1 MNALLF
7 YITLGLYVCA
17 TVAYLVYLVK
27 PRQILGRAAHW
38 LALTVVIRWPFD
50 SASDRP
56 RRRAWFIGARG
67 AAGSRQHGDHGEKNG
82 LSAKVHGDAPGISN
96 AALTQ

>member
-38 LALTVVIRWPFD
+38 LALTGFLIHCTFTLLRYFEAGHTPITNLHESLSFFSLAVVGV
-50 SASDRP
+50 
-56 RRRAWFIGARG
+56 FIAFE
-67 AAGSRQHGDHGEKNG
+67 S
-82 LSAKVHGDAPGISN
+82 
-96 AALTQ
+96 